1 MEPSN
6 VFEWVFV
13 VLGYAVLLA
22 FAALLWFAILFQFIP
37 DEWLFPD
44 EPEQA
49 PFDPEAELRAMESER
64 RAALRDLAAIRRRA
78 EREMELATR
87 YDVIEGTATEM
98 ERRR

>member
-6 VFEWVFV
+6 LFEWVFL

-37 DEWLFPD
+37 DEWLFPE
-44 EPEQA
+44 EPEQQTV
-49 PFDPEAELRAMESER
+49 FDPEAELRAMESER

-87 YDVIEGTATEM
+87 YDVVEGTATEV
-98 ERRR
+98 ERR